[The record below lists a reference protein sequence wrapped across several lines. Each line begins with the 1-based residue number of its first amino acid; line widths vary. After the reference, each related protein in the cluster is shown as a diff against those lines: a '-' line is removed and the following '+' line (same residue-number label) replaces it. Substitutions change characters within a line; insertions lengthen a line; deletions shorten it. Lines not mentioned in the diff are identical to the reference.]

1 MTEAAVFD
9 VRDMV
14 VSNHSFGPSEINQL
28 CKTISDDYSQL
39 GVLRDCR
46 RRVAT
51 ESRPQSG
58 FSRCG

>member
-39 GVLRDCR
+39 GVLRDAVGELQQNQDR
-46 RRVAT
+46 SPA
-51 ESRPQSG
+51 Q
-58 FSRCG
+58 